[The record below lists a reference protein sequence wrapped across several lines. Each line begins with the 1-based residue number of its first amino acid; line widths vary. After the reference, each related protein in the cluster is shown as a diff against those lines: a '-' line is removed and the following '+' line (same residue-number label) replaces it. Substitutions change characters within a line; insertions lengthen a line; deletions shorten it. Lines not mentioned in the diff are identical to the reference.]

1 MHNDL
6 LWAITLMAASGLLG
20 LGVKELRAWRASKSA
35 QNHPAL
41 MQLSGIGLDVANA
54 ALAWLS
60 ANPNATAQDALAWT
74 VSEIK
79 ASGPQLINEAGDAV
93 TDAGLQYMAT
103 RKLLT
108 AAQAS
113 NLIDAASKVI
123 ADLSPSISTARV
135 TPTQIAA
142 VKVDVAAAAP
152 PAIEDIANALLA
164 KFPGLA
170 SLMTTPHAPASPT
183 ATVPSTA
190 DPGANVG

>member
-6 LWAITLMAASGLLG
+6 LWYLAIAATTGLLG
-20 LGVKELRAWRASKSA
+20 LGAKELAAWRASKDA

-60 ANPNATAQDALAWT
+60 KNPNASAHDALAWT

-79 ASGPQLINEAGDAV
+79 ASGPQLINEAGGAV

-108 AAQAS
+108 AAQTS
-113 NLIDAASKVI
+113 NLTDAANKVI
-123 ADLSPSISTARV
+123 ADLSPSIATARV
-135 TPTQIAA
+135 TPAQIAA
-142 VKVDVAAAAP
+142 VKADAVAAAP
-152 PAIEDIANALLA
+152 LAIDDITSALLA

-170 SLMTTPHAPASPT
+170 AMMAPAPT
-183 ATVPSTA
+183 PAVSAA
-190 DPGANVG
+190 DVTPAAAAPAA